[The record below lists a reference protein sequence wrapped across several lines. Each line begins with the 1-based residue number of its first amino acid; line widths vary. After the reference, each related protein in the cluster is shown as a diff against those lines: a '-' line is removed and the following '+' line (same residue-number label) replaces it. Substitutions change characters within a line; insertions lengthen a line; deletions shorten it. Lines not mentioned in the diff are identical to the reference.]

1 MSAAFKCDLCGAF
14 MDNRGNLRTYTQ
26 VDGLY
31 VVVQIQTYAGETPA
45 PGGGHLSDLCDAC
58 VKRLRRTAAEAL
70 NLTANPPT
78 P

>member
-14 MDNRGNLRTYTQ
+14 MESRGNLRTYAQ

-31 VVVQIQTYAGETPA
+31 VVVKIQSQASDTPIM
-45 PGGGHLSDLCDAC
+45 PGDRIPDLCDGC
-58 VKRLRRTAAEAL
+58 VKRLRRSAAESL
-70 NLTANPPT
+70 NLIANLST